1 MAWIEVHQAL
11 FTHRK
16 VMHLADQL
24 GIPEVY
30 ACAHLI
36 SLWTW
41 ALDNA
46 PDGALNVRCTIVA
59 RASRWMGDA
68 DALVHA
74 LCETGFLDEDEDG
87 IYYIHDWDDYA
98 GRLVEKRRQNRDRM
112 REARSKP
119 AKSGGNSGATHVQR
133 TLSARAG
140 ATVPNP
146 TQPTPTEPKR
156 VTAQAPALKPDP
168 SLLFETFWDLYPAR
182 KGHKAGPKGK
192 VLEAFAKAP
201 AEQWPQ
207 IVNSARNYADYTEAA
222 DEYAVDPIRF
232 IKNGK
237 WQEFIQPVRVEVQTS
252 GNNGRKE
259 SYIDSY
265 ARNMAALAAEAANDA
280 EGDYINGSLARRQDR
295 PGRAELR
302 LIGDGL

>member
-146 TQPTPTEPKR
+146 TQPNSTKEGGTSRKRVDTPTQTSYPDDFE
-156 VTAQAPALKPDP
+156 VTADMYAHVQGKHP
-168 SLLFETFWDLYPAR
+168 LLDIETATEIWRNSMQSNTR
-182 KGHKAGPKGK
+182 KYRYTDWRKAWYGAMDKAADWKQTRGGSNGHKNGQSLSEFMGNRAR
-192 VLEAFAKAP
+192 EAAHIA
-201 AEQWPQ
+201 QNDNWTRLQ
-207 IVNSARNYADYTEAA
+207 IVSPDDTA
-222 DEYAVDPIRF
+222 
-232 IKNGK
+232 
-237 WQEFIQPVRVEVQTS
+237 
-252 GNNGRKE
+252 
-259 SYIDSY
+259 
-265 ARNMAALAAEAANDA
+265 
-280 EGDYINGSLARRQDR
+280 
-295 PGRAELR
+295 
-302 LIGDGL
+302 